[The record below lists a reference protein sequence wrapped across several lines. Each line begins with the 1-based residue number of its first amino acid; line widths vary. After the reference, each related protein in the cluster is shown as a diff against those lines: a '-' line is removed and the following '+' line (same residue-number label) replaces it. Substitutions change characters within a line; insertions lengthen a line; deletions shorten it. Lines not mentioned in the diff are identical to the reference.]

1 MDASA
6 LVSRQRQ
13 WFARGLT
20 RPLAFR
26 LAALRRL
33 REAVAGGRAMLL
45 DALYADLRRGPYEA
59 TSAEVAFV
67 FAEIDFALRN
77 LKRWMRPSRR
87 PAPPL
92 AWPARAAVVAE
103 PLGVALILGP
113 WNYPVQL
120 LLVPLA
126 GAIAAGDCA
135 VLKPSELAP
144 RTSAALAQV
153 IGAAFEP
160 EHVAVVEGERDASE
174 ALLRE
179 RFDTIF
185 FTGSTEVGKVV
196 MSAAARHLTPVT
208 LELGGKCPCVV
219 CDDADVGLAGRR
231 IAWGKM
237 LNAGQ
242 TCVAPDHVL
251 VDRRRRDEL
260 LDAVKRSLVQFFGP
274 DPRASPHFGRI
285 VNRRHFDRLVGYLG
299 DADGGTA
306 GTGSIV
312 HGGERDAGDLYLA
325 PTVLA
330 DVPPTAPVMREE
342 IFGPILP
349 VETFDG
355 VDDAFARLAGR
366 SDGPLAAYVF
376 TRARATERRFVE
388 RVRAGGVC
396 VNDTVV
402 HLFGKHLPFG
412 GVGPSGMGRYHGRDS
427 FETFSHLKTV
437 VRTSGR
443 VDLPWR
449 YPPTRMPLAT
459 FERML
464 TFFLRR

>member
-1 MDASA
+1 MDATA
-6 LVSRQRQ
+6 LVARQRQ

-33 REAVAGGRAMLL
+33 REAVAGARAALL

-77 LKRWMRPSRR
+77 LHRWVRPSRR

-92 AWPARAAVVAE
+92 AWPARAEVVAE
-103 PLGVALILGP
+103 PLGLALILGP
-113 WNYPVQL
+113 WNYPAQL

-126 GAIAAGDCA
+126 GAIAAGNCA

-144 RTSAALAQV
+144 RTSAAIAAA
-153 IGAAFEP
+153 IGGAFEP
-160 EHVAVVEGERDASE
+160 EHVAVVEGDRDASE

-179 RFDTIF
+179 RFDAIF
-185 FTGSTEVGKVV
+185 FTGSTEVGRTV
-196 MSAAARHLTPVT
+196 MAAAAKHLTPVT

-219 CDDADVGLAGRR
+219 LDDADVELAGRR

-260 LDAVKRSLVQFFGP
+260 VDAIRRSLVRFFGD

-285 VNRRHFDRLVGYLG
+285 VNRRHFDRLAGYLG
-299 DADGGTA
+299 DGTV
-306 GTGSIV
+306 V
-312 HGGERDAGDLYLA
+312 HGGGHDAGDLYVA

-330 DVPPTAPVMREE
+330 DVPPAAPVMRDE

-349 VETFDG
+349 VDTFDG
-355 VDDAFARLAGR
+355 PDEALARLAAT
-366 SDGPLAAYVF
+366 DGPLAAYVF
-376 TRARATERRFVE
+376 SRGRATQRRFAE
-388 RVRAGGVC
+388 AIRAGGVC
-396 VNDTVV
+396 VNDVVV

-412 GVGPSGMGRYHGRDS
+412 GVGASGMGRYHGRAS
-427 FETFSHLKTV
+427 FETFSHLKSV
-437 VRTSGR
+437 VRGSGR
-443 VDLPWR
+443 LDLPWR
-449 YPPTRMPLAT
+449 YPPTTMPLPT
-459 FERML
+459 WERML